1 MQERMKIT
9 DQLYVGA
16 QPTEEQ
22 LKQLA
27 DDGFQVVVN
36 LRTEGENEQP
46 LSPQAEGEKVM
57 ELGMQ
62 YLNIPVSMQ
71 NMRPELVSQF
81 REQIAK
87 LAGPVY
93 VHCHKGKRA
102 GAFAMMH
109 TSIEAGHTGE
119 QTLQMAEQM
128 GFECDVPELMEFVK
142 SYIDRN
148 RKQ

>member
-27 DDGFQVVVN
+27 DDGFQAVVN

-57 ELGMQ
+57 ELGM
-62 YLNIPVSMQ
+62 
-71 NMRPELVSQF
+71 
-81 REQIAK
+81 
-87 LAGPVY
+87 
-93 VHCHKGKRA
+93 
-102 GAFAMMH
+102 
-109 TSIEAGHTGE
+109 
-119 QTLQMAEQM
+119 
-128 GFECDVPELMEFVK
+128 
-142 SYIDRN
+142 
-148 RKQ
+148 